1 MCQYKFDEI
10 IGAIDVKSMNK
21 LMRVEQ
27 TNFRNQNFNQR
38 VIRYAGGATLF
49 AGHVSSDEH
58 LWFVPKDNVL

>member
-1 MCQYKFDEI
+1 MRRCKFDEI

-38 VIRYAGGATLF
+38 VIRYAEGAKPF

-58 LWFVPKDNVL
+58 L